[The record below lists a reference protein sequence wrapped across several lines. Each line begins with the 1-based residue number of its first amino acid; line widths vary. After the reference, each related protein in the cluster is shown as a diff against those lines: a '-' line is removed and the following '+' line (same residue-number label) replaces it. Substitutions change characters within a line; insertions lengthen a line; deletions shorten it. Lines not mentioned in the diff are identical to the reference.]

1 MKTSNR
7 VALSLL
13 ALSLVALLFVACSAE
28 LEGPRADTGPRADST
43 TGATDGATDAPRPD
57 APRPDLGTEGL
68 PPDSTPAPD
77 GPLDGPAPNPDV
89 TVPADVSVSAPGP
102 KIGTLW
108 NTYYWVSLE
117 NDFSGSADT
126 VLYDAA
132 CQPIVTVTANFS
144 DSVCIEGSGRLSD
157 GRMINYEQSCSCGR
171 PCPTGGIV
179 CYSVL
184 DIHEFPWGMGATSNA
199 LQPLVSLAVDKDVIS
214 LGQTLYLPLWD
225 GVKVPA
231 VDGLGGTTHDGCFRA
246 DDVGGSI

>member
-1 MKTSNR
+1 M
-7 VALSLL
+7 AP
-13 ALSLVALLFVACSAE
+13 
-28 LEGPRADTGPRADST
+28 G
-43 TGATDGATDAPRPD
+43 TDGTTSSIDAPH
-57 APRPDLGTEGL
+57 PDLRTDGL
-68 PPDSTPAPD
+68 PPDSTSAPD
-77 GPLDGPAPNPDV
+77 GRLDAPAPNPDV
-89 TVPADVSVSAPGP
+89 NMPADVSVSAPGP

-117 NDFSGSADT
+117 SDFSGSADT
-126 VLYDAA
+126 VLYDDA
-132 CQPIVTVTANFS
+132 CQAIITVTAKFS

-184 DIHEFPWGMGATSNA
+184 DIHEFPWGMGAASNA
-199 LQPLVSLAVDKDVIS
+199 LQPLVSLAVDKNVIP
-214 LGQTLYLPLWD
+214 LGQIVYLPVWD

-246 DDVGGSI
+246 DDVGGSIRGMHVDLFAGSANMHTQLELLLPTNTQFEAYEGGSRCAHLQ